1 MTLKLLLLL
10 PPVLSLG
17 LAIQDPVEDPVED
30 PTTPGEERD
39 PVAEL
44 ETEYFA
50 LADHDGDGSLAF
62 RETAASMG
70 LSRDGFAQYDDD
82 GDGLISEAEFRARMR
97 ELLERTGTF
106 QKPIPKDKQVLAEGA
121 EPEVTGPTPESFVGQ
136 YDADVDGRLG
146 PEELADAAG
155 ALGLGKLDPALILGQ
170 LDRDGSGFVEPL
182 ELAEALSLLEELD
195 AAGLAPSLPKAASIE
210 ELFGGAEE
218 RPVYLGS
225 TPRPPVIEG
234 PVRPFRRLDLDDDGL
249 IEVEDLDRLVR
260 SSHSR
265 MRPSAVLAGFDLDGD
280 GVVDREELEA
290 SFDG

>member
-17 LAIQDPVEDPVED
+17 LTLQDPVEGPVE
-30 PTTPGEERD
+30 PGVERD
-39 PVAEL
+39 PVTEL

-50 LADHDGDGSLAF
+50 LADHDANGSLTF
-62 RETAASMG
+62 REAAASMG
-70 LSRDGFAQYDDD
+70 LSRDGFAQYDKDR
-82 GDGLISEAEFRARMR
+82 DGLISEAEFRTRMR
-97 ELLERTGTF
+97 TLLERTGTF
-106 QKPIPKDKQVLAEGA
+106 QKPIPKDKQVQPEGA
-121 EPEVTGPTPESFVGQ
+121 EPAPTGPTPESFVGL

-146 PEELADAAG
+146 PAELAKAAG

-170 LDRDGSGFVEPL
+170 LDKDKSGFVEPL
-182 ELAEALSLLEELD
+182 ELAEVLALLEELD
-195 AAGLAPSLPKAASIE
+195 AAGLAPSLPTAESIE

-225 TPRPPVIEG
+225 TPRPPVIKG
-234 PVRPFRRLDLDDDGL
+234 PVRPYRRLDLDDDGL
-249 IEVEDLDRLVR
+249 IEIEDLNRLVR

-265 MRPSAVLAGFDLDGD
+265 LRPSAVLAGFDLDGD
-280 GVVDREELEA
+280 GVVDREEFEA